1 MERTPPGDDKKPG
14 EEPKDKELPLPQVA
28 EGQVPA
34 EQGGYRGY
42 GTSPTQSESDL
53 FAEYQ
58 AAVGA
63 PSAPPADDV
72 IEGWKLR
79 LGKAEPALLQVLAH
93 KVGIE
98 LISTI
103 GQNAEQLTRTL
114 LAFEVTSRPKVQTAD
129 EANTALITQL
139 LQEVQLESSA
149 VVVMLAYKWCF

>member
-53 FAEYQ
+53 FAEYLN
-58 AAVGA
+58 AVGA
-63 PSAPPADDV
+63 PSAPPAADV
-72 IEGWKLR
+72 IEGWKLG

-93 KVGIE
+93 N
-98 LISTI
+98 SHHRS
-103 GQNAEQLTRTL
+103 QL
-114 LAFEVTSRPKVQTAD
+114 SPKVTPTLPNYRWLTAPFRFH
-129 EANTALITQL
+129 
-139 LQEVQLESSA
+139 SKY
-149 VVVMLAYKWCF
+149 M